1 MTQATSIDV
10 EHAFSCGHL
19 LILHV
24 WSCLHVQTI
33 WALMCIKD
41 WSQQGLIKYTDILA
55 VTVLEE
61 MNNDA
66 NEELEDG
73 WDAIRLT

>member
-19 LILHV
+19 LISHV

>member
-10 EHAFSCGHL
+10 ESAFSCGHL
-19 LILHV
+19 LISHV

-41 WSQQGLIKYTDILA
+41 WSQQGLIKDTDILA

-61 MNNDA
+61 MDDA

>member
-1 MTQATSIDV
+1 
-10 EHAFSCGHL
+10 
-19 LILHV
+19 
-24 WSCLHVQTI
+24 
-33 WALMCIKD
+33 MCIKD